1 MPRNKEQNEAIRTEK
16 RQLIMDTALALF
28 AEDGYAHTSIAQI
41 AGVAG
46 ISKGLMY
53 TYFEN
58 KEDLLQQII
67 LSGYE
72 KIAVSRF
79 TAEMTPEEFL
89 HNIETMFDQMI
100 LYKDF
105 FRLYLALSI
114 QPSVSDKLAAL
125 TDTTYTG
132 QAIAGFYQSQLGP
145 DAMKEMLLMA
155 TLSKGFSMV
164 YLFGNNGRIDP
175 GLLKQTV
182 MDFIK
187 EQFKHTAHETDPA

>member
-1 MPRNKEQNEAIRTEK
+1 MPRNKEQNEAIRAEK

-41 AGVAG
+41 AGAAG

-58 KEDLLQQII
+58 KEDLLRQII

-72 KIAVSRF
+72 KIAVSDFRE
-79 TAEMTPEEFL
+79 EMTIDEFL
-89 HNIETMFDQMI
+89 RNIETTFDQMI
-100 LYKDF
+100 VYKDF

-125 TDTTYTG
+125 TDTTSTG
-132 QAIAGFYQSQLGP
+132 QSIARFYQSHFGK

-164 YLFGNNGRIDP
+164 YLFGNNDMIEP
-175 GLLKQTV
+175 QLLKQTV
-182 MDFIK
+182 MDFMK
-187 EQFKHTAHETDPA
+187 EQFKHITK